1 MVKQILKFKNMMKNK
16 NAWNLL
22 LNLIVAVASA
32 IAGLIGG
39 ANM

>member
-1 MVKQILKFKNMMKNK
+1 MMKNK
-16 NAWNLL
+16 SIWNLF

-32 IAGLIGG
+32 IAGVIGG

>member
-1 MVKQILKFKNMMKNK
+1 MKNK
-16 NAWNLL
+16 NIWSLL

-32 IAGLIGG
+32 IAGVIGG